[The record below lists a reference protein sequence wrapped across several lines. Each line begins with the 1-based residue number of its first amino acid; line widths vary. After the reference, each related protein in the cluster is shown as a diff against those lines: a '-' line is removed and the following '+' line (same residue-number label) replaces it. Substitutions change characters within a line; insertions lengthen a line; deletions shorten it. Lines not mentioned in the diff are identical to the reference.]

1 MMLIPALEHKFRI
14 LVAVSFPTLKSRK
27 VSGMVKW
34 NDVSVRKGSG
44 QTGRRAGGG
53 GGLPTIQTTS
63 IPEGTTTSTATL
75 NPKPLSHIRRVI
87 RVSGAP
93 SAFESFQSLITV
105 GQTFINLKDYCMF
118 SVEIAHNCIIFNGE
132 ASGEERRVQD
142 EDG

>member
-1 MMLIPALEHKFRI
+1 MERCVGKKRERA
-14 LVAVSFPTLKSRK
+14 
-27 VSGMVKW
+27 
-34 NDVSVRKGSG
+34 DG
-44 QTGRRAGGG
+44 QAGRRG